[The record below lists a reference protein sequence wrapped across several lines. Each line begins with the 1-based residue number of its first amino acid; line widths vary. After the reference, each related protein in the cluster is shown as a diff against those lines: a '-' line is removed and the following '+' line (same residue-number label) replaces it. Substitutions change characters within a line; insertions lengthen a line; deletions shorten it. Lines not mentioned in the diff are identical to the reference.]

1 MATKYRVQN
10 SFAGG
15 ELSPKMHGR
24 FDADLYKQGL
34 KEMKNFVPL
43 LQGPAKRR
51 PGTYYAANATTN
63 TSDESRLVPFY
74 FGEGQSYV
82 LEFSNGKIRFFSQNG
97 QLLVNGG
104 TTPYEVSTTGITAA
118 QCLEIDF
125 TQSADVLYIVHKD
138 FKPKQLARTIAA
150 SGTRA
155 ADNSVWTLTDVEFL
169 DGPWDA
175 INTDN
180 TKLVKV
186 TAVTGSD
193 YEWVHVD
200 GVAIDTSDDR
210 FVLYGHGLMN
220 GTKIRF
226 PNDSTT
232 LDSTTGLSVGNLVTA
247 SSTATSESGFPSL
260 NTDYYVINAQSSSFQ
275 IASTLG
281 GSALEFKLSFQTD
294 AVTEWTGK
302 LEVQKKVI
310 KKGKVCKIEGNSN
323 DFFDAN
329 DNERLIR
336 VNTFAG
342 SEAEKTK
349 GIRWT
354 WFKISSVDSTNRKYV
369 EATAQGEVG
378 LVDVN
383 TREWRM
389 GILGGDNKWPSAI
402 EIHQQ
407 RLVVAASL
415 QYPTTIWLSEAG
427 DFLSFAPDSK
437 IGVSTGTSDSIGQ
450 TIMGEQILDNNAISL
465 TIDSDTVDEI
475 YWIEEGKKLAIGTSG
490 GIFNLYGS
498 ETSYTI
504 TPTNFSLI
512 RDTSW
517 EAADIKPAR
526 VGNAMIYVQ
535 FNRRKLRVLT
545 FSGEDVQYESSE
557 ISYQAD
563 ELVGKEVKE
572 LVYQKQP
579 HSLTWCR
586 LKDGTLASLSY
597 EDTMPVVGW
606 GHHTIGGT
614 HSSNLVESSDS
625 NIAVTN
631 FTGSG
636 DTQTATITITNY
648 SSLDSNDYFILS
660 DKYGNTKTFNC
671 GGSGSSGTNHNTWML
686 HANNN
691 TTADNIYTMLNEAGN
706 EAWTVENPAEN
717 VVTITRDKNIYD
729 NHAKVESMAVI
740 PHDGRDQLWL
750 IVKRDIHGS
759 TVRYVEFLEKF
770 YEPSETDQELAHF
783 VDCGLYKTASSFTTA
798 QFAHLKDETIRILGD
813 GAVQNDVTVGTDTNG
828 TVTIG
833 SAVTKLVGGLP
844 YDSHVVLLT
853 PKQAVDGSLFVVGR
867 DRVVKAH
874 LSLHD
879 SLGVKIGLSSM
890 TTSEMEE
897 FIFRL
902 TADPLNTKVPLFTGT
917 KTANIMSRSLD
928 EESIKIVCDQPFPVT
943 LVALVSEH
951 EMNV

>member
-104 TTPYEVSTTGITAA
+104 TTPYEVSSTGITAA

-138 FKPKQLARTIAA
+138 FKPKQLARTIAT

-155 ADNSVWTLTDVEFL
+155 ADNSVWTLTDVDFL

-175 INTDN
+175 VNIDN

-186 TAVTGSD
+186 TAVDTNH

-200 GVAIDTSDDR
+200 GVGVDTATDR
-210 FVLYGHGLMN
+210 FVIYGHGLMN

-226 PNDSTT
+226 PNDANS
-232 LDSTTGLSVGNLVTA
+232 LDGTTGLDVGNLVTA
-247 SSTATSESGFPSL
+247 SSSTSVTSGNFPTL
-260 NTDYYVINAQSSSFQ
+260 NTDYWVVNAQSSSFQ
-275 IASTLG
+275 IASSLG
-281 GSALEFKLSFQTD
+281 GSPLEFKLMISGSPPTPTL
-294 AVTEWTGK
+294 TEWTGK

-310 KKGKVCKIEGNSN
+310 KKDRACTITATGHT
-323 DFFDAN
+323 FDA
-329 DNERLIR
+329 DDDQRLIR

-354 WFKISSVDSTNRKYV
+354 WFKITNV
-369 EATAQGEVG
+369 ASGGASITATSQGEVG
-378 LVDVN
+378 IVDVD

-389 GILGGDNKWPSAI
+389 GILGGVNKWPSAI

-437 IGVSTGTSDSIGQ
+437 IGVSTGSSDSIGQ

-504 TPTNFSLI
+504 TPTNVSLI

-586 LKDGTLASLSY
+586 LKDGTLASLSF

-614 HSSNLVESSDS
+614 QAD
-625 NIAVTN
+625 
-631 FTGSG
+631 
-636 DTQTATITITNY
+636 AT
-648 SSLDSNDYFILS
+648 L
-660 DKYGNTKTFNC
+660 G
-671 GGSGSSGTNHNTWML
+671 
-686 HANNN
+686 
-691 TTADNIYTMLNEAGN
+691 
-706 EAWTVENPAEN
+706 
-717 VVTITRDKNIYD
+717 

-750 IVKRDIHGS
+750 IVKRDINGS

-798 QFAHLKDETIRILGD
+798 QFAHLKNESIRILGD
-813 GAVQNDVTVGTDTNG
+813 GAVQNDVTVGTDSDG
-828 TVTIG
+828 TITIG

>member
-51 PGTYYAANATTN
+51 PGTYYAADATTN
-63 TSDESRLVPFY
+63 NSDESRLVPFY

-104 TTPYEVSTTGITAA
+104 TTPYEVSSTGITAA

-138 FKPKQLARTIAA
+138 FKPKQLARTIAT

-155 ADNSVWTLTDVEFL
+155 ADDSVWTLSEVDFL

-186 TAVTGSD
+186 TAVSGSD

-200 GVAIDTSDDR
+200 GVAIDTADDR

-226 PNDSTT
+226 PNDANSLDGTT
-232 LDSTTGLSVGNLVTA
+232 SLTVGNLVTA

-281 GSALEFKLSFQTD
+281 GSALEFKLSIAAN

-369 EATAQGEVG
+369 EATSQGEVG

-407 RLVVAASL
+407 RLVVAASS

-437 IGVSTGTSDSIGQ
+437 IGVSTGTADSIGQ

-614 HSSNLVESSDS
+614 QAD
-625 NIAVTN
+625 
-631 FTGSG
+631 
-636 DTQTATITITNY
+636 AT
-648 SSLDSNDYFILS
+648 L
-660 DKYGNTKTFNC
+660 G
-671 GGSGSSGTNHNTWML
+671 
-686 HANNN
+686 
-691 TTADNIYTMLNEAGN
+691 
-706 EAWTVENPAEN
+706 
-717 VVTITRDKNIYD
+717 

-750 IVKRDIHGS
+750 IVKRDINDS

-798 QFAHLKDETIRILGD
+798 QFAHLKNESIRILGD
-813 GAVQNDVTVGTDTNG
+813 GAVQNDVTVGTDSNG

>member
-104 TTPYEVSTTGITAA
+104 TTPYEVSSTGITAA

-175 INTDN
+175 VNIDN

-186 TAVTGSD
+186 TAVDTNH

-200 GVAIDTSDDR
+200 GVGIDTATDR
-210 FVLYGHGLMN
+210 FVIYGHGLMN

-226 PNDSTT
+226 PTDANS
-232 LDSTTGLSVGNLVTA
+232 LDSTTGLDVGNLVTA
-247 SSTATSESGFPSL
+247 ASTASVTSGNFPTL

-281 GSALEFKLSFQTD
+281 GSPLEFKLKLSGSPPL
-294 AVTEWTGK
+294 TEWTGK

-310 KKGKVCKIEGNSN
+310 KKDRACTITATGHT
-323 DFFDAN
+323 FDS
-329 DNERLIR
+329 DDDERLIR

-354 WFKISSVDSTNRKYV
+354 WFKITNV
-369 EATAQGEVG
+369 ASGGASITATSQGEVG
-378 LVDVN
+378 IVDVN

-437 IGVSTGTSDSIGQ
+437 IGVSTGSSDSIGQ

-535 FNRRKLRVLT
+535 FNRRKMRVLT

-614 HSSNLVESSDS
+614 QAD
-625 NIAVTN
+625 
-631 FTGSG
+631 
-636 DTQTATITITNY
+636 AT
-648 SSLDSNDYFILS
+648 L
-660 DKYGNTKTFNC
+660 G
-671 GGSGSSGTNHNTWML
+671 
-686 HANNN
+686 
-691 TTADNIYTMLNEAGN
+691 
-706 EAWTVENPAEN
+706 
-717 VVTITRDKNIYD
+717 

-750 IVKRDIHGS
+750 IVKRDINGS

-798 QFAHLKDETIRILGD
+798 QFAHLKDESIRILGD
-813 GAVQNDVTVGTDTNG
+813 GAVQNDVTVGTDSNG
-828 TVTIG
+828 TITIG
-833 SAVTKLVGGLP
+833 SAVTKLVGGLA

>member
-63 TSDESRLVPFY
+63 TSDGSRLVPFY

-97 QLLVNGG
+97 QLLVHSG

-155 ADNSVWTLTDVEFL
+155 ADNSVWTLTDVDFL

-226 PNDSTT
+226 PTDANSLDGTT
-232 LDSTTGLSVGNLVTA
+232 SLTVGNLVTA
-247 SSTATSESGFPSL
+247 SSTASSENGFPSL

-281 GSALEFKLSFQTD
+281 GSALEFKLSIASG

-310 KKGKVCKIEGNSN
+310 KKGKACTITATGHT
-323 DFFDAN
+323 FDS
-329 DNERLIR
+329 DDDERLIR

-354 WFKISSVDSTNRKYV
+354 WFKITAVAGGGGSIT
-369 EATAQGEVG
+369 ATSQGEVG

-437 IGVSTGTSDSIGQ
+437 IGVSTGSSDSIGQ

-535 FNRRKLRVLT
+535 FNRRKMRVLT
-545 FSGEDVQYESSE
+545 FSGQDVQYESSE

-614 HSSNLVESSDS
+614 QAD
-625 NIAVTN
+625 
-631 FTGSG
+631 
-636 DTQTATITITNY
+636 AT
-648 SSLDSNDYFILS
+648 L
-660 DKYGNTKTFNC
+660 G
-671 GGSGSSGTNHNTWML
+671 
-686 HANNN
+686 
-691 TTADNIYTMLNEAGN
+691 
-706 EAWTVENPAEN
+706 
-717 VVTITRDKNIYD
+717 

-770 YEPSETDQELAHF
+770 YEPSETGQELAHF

-798 QFAHLKDETIRILGD
+798 QFAHLKNESIRILGD
-813 GAVQNDVTVGTDTNG
+813 GAVQNDVTVGTDSNG
-828 TVTIG
+828 TITIG
-833 SAVTKLVGGLP
+833 SAVTKLVGGLA

>member
-63 TSDESRLVPFY
+63 TSDGSRLVPFY

-155 ADNSVWTLTDVEFL
+155 ADNSVWTLTDVDFL

-226 PNDSTT
+226 PTDANSLDGTT
-232 LDSTTGLSVGNLVTA
+232 SLTVGNLVTA
-247 SSTATSESGFPSL
+247 SSTASSENGFPSL

-281 GSALEFKLSFQTD
+281 GSALEFKLSIASG

-310 KKGKVCKIEGNSN
+310 KKGKACTITATGHT
-323 DFFDAN
+323 FDS
-329 DNERLIR
+329 DDDERLIR

-354 WFKISSVDSTNRKYV
+354 WFKITAVAGGGGSIT
-369 EATAQGEVG
+369 ATSQGEVG

-437 IGVSTGTSDSIGQ
+437 IGVSTGSSDSIGQ

-535 FNRRKLRVLT
+535 FNRRKMRVLT
-545 FSGEDVQYESSE
+545 FSGQDVQYESSE

-614 HSSNLVESSDS
+614 QAD
-625 NIAVTN
+625 
-631 FTGSG
+631 
-636 DTQTATITITNY
+636 AT
-648 SSLDSNDYFILS
+648 L
-660 DKYGNTKTFNC
+660 G
-671 GGSGSSGTNHNTWML
+671 
-686 HANNN
+686 
-691 TTADNIYTMLNEAGN
+691 
-706 EAWTVENPAEN
+706 
-717 VVTITRDKNIYD
+717 

-770 YEPSETDQELAHF
+770 YEPSETGQELAHF

-798 QFAHLKDETIRILGD
+798 QFAHLKNESIRILGD
-813 GAVQNDVTVGTDTNG
+813 GAVQNDVTVGTDSNG
-828 TVTIG
+828 TITIG
-833 SAVTKLVGGLP
+833 SAVTKLVGGLA

>member
-51 PGTYYAANATTN
+51 PGTYYAADATTN
-63 TSDESRLVPFY
+63 NSDESRLVPFY

-82 LEFSNGKIRFFSQNG
+82 LEFSDGKIRFFSQNG
-97 QLLVNGG
+97 QLLVHGG
-104 TTPYEVSTTGITAA
+104 TTPYERTSTGITAA

-138 FKPKQLARTIAA
+138 FKPKQLARTIAT

-155 ADNSVWTLTDVEFL
+155 ADNSVWTLTDVDFL

-175 INTDN
+175 VNVDN

-186 TAVTGSD
+186 TAVDSSH

-200 GVAIDTSDDR
+200 GVGVDTATDR
-210 FVLYGHGLMN
+210 FVIYGHGLMN

-226 PNDSTT
+226 PTDGNS
-232 LDSTTGLSVGNLVTA
+232 LDGTTGLSVGNLVTA
-247 SSTATSESGFPSL
+247 SSSTSVTSGNFPTL
-260 NTDYYVINAQSSSFQ
+260 NTDYWVVNAQSSSFQ
-275 IASTLG
+275 IASSLG
-281 GSALEFKLSFQTD
+281 GSPLEFKLMISGTPPTPTL
-294 AVTEWTGK
+294 TEWTGK

-310 KKGKVCKIEGNSN
+310 KKDRACTITATGHT
-323 DFFDAN
+323 FDA
-329 DNERLIR
+329 DDDQRLIR

-354 WFKISSVDSTNRKYV
+354 WFKITNV
-369 EATAQGEVG
+369 ASGGASITATSQGEVG
-378 LVDVN
+378 IVDVN

-415 QYPTTIWLSEAG
+415 QHPTTIWLSEAG

-437 IGVSTGTSDSIGQ
+437 IGVSTGSSDSIGQ

-545 FSGEDVQYESSE
+545 FSGQDVQYESSE

-586 LKDGTLASLSY
+586 LKDGTLASLSF

-614 HSSNLVESSDS
+614 QAD
-625 NIAVTN
+625 
-631 FTGSG
+631 
-636 DTQTATITITNY
+636 AT
-648 SSLDSNDYFILS
+648 L
-660 DKYGNTKTFNC
+660 G
-671 GGSGSSGTNHNTWML
+671 
-686 HANNN
+686 
-691 TTADNIYTMLNEAGN
+691 
-706 EAWTVENPAEN
+706 
-717 VVTITRDKNIYD
+717 

-750 IVKRDIHGS
+750 IVKRDINGS

-798 QFAHLKDETIRILGD
+798 QFAHLKNESIRILGD
-813 GAVQNDVTVGTDTNG
+813 GAVQNDVTVGTDSNG
-828 TVTIG
+828 TITIG

>member
-104 TTPYEVSTTGITAA
+104 TTPYEVSSTGITAA

-155 ADNSVWTLTDVEFL
+155 ADNSVWTLTDVDFL

-220 GTKIRF
+220 GTKIQF

-232 LDSTTGLSVGNLVTA
+232 LDGTTGLTVGNLVTA
-247 SSTATSESGFPSL
+247 ASTSSQTTGNFPSL

-281 GSALEFKLSFQTD
+281 GSALEFKLSIASG

-310 KKGKVCKIEGNSN
+310 KKGKACTITATGHT
-323 DFFDAN
+323 FDS
-329 DNERLIR
+329 DDDERLIR

-354 WFKISSVDSTNRKYV
+354 WFKITAVAGGGASIT
-369 EATAQGEVG
+369 ATSQGEVG

-407 RLVVAASL
+407 RLVVAASS

-437 IGVSTGTSDSIGQ
+437 IGVSTGTADSIGQ

-606 GHHTIGGT
+606 GHHTLGGT
-614 HSSNLVESSDS
+614 QAD
-625 NIAVTN
+625 
-631 FTGSG
+631 
-636 DTQTATITITNY
+636 AT
-648 SSLDSNDYFILS
+648 L
-660 DKYGNTKTFNC
+660 G
-671 GGSGSSGTNHNTWML
+671 
-686 HANNN
+686 
-691 TTADNIYTMLNEAGN
+691 
-706 EAWTVENPAEN
+706 
-717 VVTITRDKNIYD
+717 

-798 QFAHLKDETIRILGD
+798 QFAHLKNESIRILGD
-813 GAVQNDVTVGTDTNG
+813 GAVQNDVTVGTDSNG

-833 SAVTKLVGGLP
+833 SAVTKLVGGLA

>member
-138 FKPKQLARTIAA
+138 FKPKQLARTIAT

-155 ADNSVWTLTDVEFL
+155 ADNSVWTLTDVDFL

-175 INTDN
+175 VNIDN

-186 TAVTGSD
+186 TAVDTNH

-200 GVAIDTSDDR
+200 GVGVDTATDR
-210 FVLYGHGLMN
+210 FVIYGHGLMN

-226 PNDSTT
+226 PTDANS
-232 LDSTTGLSVGNLVTA
+232 LDGTTGLSVGNLVTA
-247 SSTATSESGFPSL
+247 SSSTSVTSGNFPTL
-260 NTDYYVINAQSSSFQ
+260 NTDYWVVNAQSSSFQ
-275 IASTLG
+275 IASSLG
-281 GSALEFKLSFQTD
+281 GSPLEFKLMISGSPPTPTL
-294 AVTEWTGK
+294 TEWTGK

-310 KKGKVCKIEGNSN
+310 KKDRACTITATGHT
-323 DFFDAN
+323 FDA
-329 DNERLIR
+329 DDDQRLIR

-354 WFKISSVDSTNRKYV
+354 WFKITNV
-369 EATAQGEVG
+369 ASGGASITATSQGEVG
-378 LVDVN
+378 IVDVD

-389 GILGGDNKWPSAI
+389 GILGGVNKWPSAI

-427 DFLSFAPDSK
+427 DFLSFAPDTK
-437 IGVSTGTSDSIGQ
+437 IGVSTGSSDSIGQ

-586 LKDGTLASLSY
+586 LKDGTLASLSF

-614 HSSNLVESSDS
+614 QAD
-625 NIAVTN
+625 
-631 FTGSG
+631 
-636 DTQTATITITNY
+636 AT
-648 SSLDSNDYFILS
+648 L
-660 DKYGNTKTFNC
+660 G
-671 GGSGSSGTNHNTWML
+671 
-686 HANNN
+686 
-691 TTADNIYTMLNEAGN
+691 
-706 EAWTVENPAEN
+706 
-717 VVTITRDKNIYD
+717 

-750 IVKRDIHGS
+750 IVKRDINGS

-798 QFAHLKDETIRILGD
+798 QFAHLKNESIRILGD
-813 GAVQNDVTVGTDTNG
+813 GAVQNDVTVGTDSDG
-828 TVTIG
+828 TITIG